1 MKAAA
6 AAVAL
11 VVGSAGP
18 GWSAFEMILPE
29 PQEIRTTVAPAGET
43 PKRSVRPMQEPVVP
57 EDSSCI
63 VTVKAGDTLAGIAER
78 TLGDGG
84 RWREIAE
91 LNRMGDP
98 DRIAAGWRLAWP
110 CPEDRAGGDDVAAIA
125 REALDSLES
134 KDDPATAGSP
144 ESGNAPTAAVDP
156 GTQPAAPV
164 PGNLRAETIDADG
177 SAKAQLDDPE
187 VTPELVRAA
196 APGAQVEGTGSGADG
211 GPKETALAGASP
223 ADRSG
228 PADTTAA
235 TAGGR
240 TGRSGCSALVMKG
253 DSLPEIARRE
263 LGDGRRWPEIAA
275 LNRLADPDR
284 IAAGDELRLPCD
296 FRKDTAES
304 EGRPDGGNDPASL
317 EAAAGTGDVADGQAW
332 TAAPGEMLD
341 DVIVRWAL
349 EAGWQP
355 IVSERWYWRF
365 GTEYAFV
372 GRFGAAVADVLKGFP
387 ATGTA
392 PGIRY
397 YDNRVI
403 ELIYR

>member
-1 MKAAA
+1 MKTAA

-11 VVGSAGP
+11 IVGSAVP
-18 GWSAFEMILPE
+18 GWAAFEMILPE
-29 PQEIRTTVAPAGET
+29 PQEIRTREVPVDET
-43 PKRSVRPMQEPVVP
+43 PKRSARPMQEPVVP

-78 TLGDGG
+78 TLGDSR

-110 CPEDRAGGDDVAAIA
+110 CPEDKMGGGDVAAIA
-125 REALDSLES
+125 REAMDSLGP
-134 KDDPATAGSP
+134 KD
-144 ESGNAPTAAVDP
+144 DP
-156 GTQPAAPV
+156 GTQPEVQVPENSKAA
-164 PGNLRAETIDADG
+164 TDDADG
-177 SAKAQLDDPE
+177 SARAQLDDPE
-187 VTPELVRAA
+187 VTPELVRATA
-196 APGAQVEGTGSGADG
+196 ATEAQVAGTGPGAEGGQ
-211 GPKETALAGASP
+211 KETALSGAPP
-223 ADRSG
+223 ADSSG
-228 PADTTAA
+228 PADTPAA
-235 TAGGR
+235 VAVGQTGGAGCWA
-240 TGRSGCSALVMKG
+240 TVMKG
-253 DSLPEIARRE
+253 DSLAELARRE
-263 LGDGRRWPEIAA
+263 LGDGGRWPEIAG
-275 LNRLADPDR
+275 LNKLADPNR
-284 IAAGDELRLPCD
+284 IEAGGKLRLPCD
-296 FRKDTAES
+296 HRQDAVES
-304 EGRPDGGNDPASL
+304 EGRPETGNNPAAF
-317 EAAAGTGDVADGQAW
+317 ETVARTGEDAAGQAW
-332 TAAPGEMLD
+332 TAVPGEMLD

-372 GRFGAAVADVLKGFP
+372 GRFDAAVADVLQGFP

-403 ELIYR
+403 ELVYR